1 MYEWDET
8 KNKINLEKHGIDFK
22 VAIEVFSDANAM
34 VQFNR
39 EVDGEIR
46 DQIIGKL
53 DGEIVILFVVF
64 TKRGQ
69 KIRLISARKA
79 NKQERAI
86 YENQTRTN

>member
-22 VAIEVFSDANAM
+22 IAIEVFSDANAM

-53 DGEIVILFVVF
+53 DGEIIIVFVVF